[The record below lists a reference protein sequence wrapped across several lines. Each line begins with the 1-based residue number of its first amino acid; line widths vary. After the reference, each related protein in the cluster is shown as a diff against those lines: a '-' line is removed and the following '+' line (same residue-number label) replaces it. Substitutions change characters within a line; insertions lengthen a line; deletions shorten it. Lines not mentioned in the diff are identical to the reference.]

1 MASAWDNP
9 ETEAQTLLGLA
20 MLRAGQGRGRPDAQD
35 LASNRDTELQSLEPA
50 ARVPLAV
57 GTLRRRL
64 EPPRAK

>member
-1 MASAWDNP
+1 VWDNP

-20 MLRAGQGRGRPDAQD
+20 MLRAGRERLDARD
-35 LASNRDTELQSLEPA
+35 LASNRGTELQSLEPA

-64 EPPRAK
+64 EPRFTE